1 MSQTYLS
8 RLTSA
13 VASAKT
19 NDELAIHRAEL
30 AGALARFGEIDGSK
44 ALVAEIRRSNPM
56 YLPSLSA
63 CALLAEGQILHFQSL
78 ATGAVKSFR
87 AAEALSRSANRIDIA
102 ATALAWVA
110 ASEFLNGDV
119 STAAKHACTSL
130 REASLNAFSA
140 RARGHLVIA
149 DCLSSAGLS
158 ALASKHYLVA
168 RDHASKMGDIS
179 MQSTVLYN
187 KAAFELSELSLS
199 RVNKTTTDE
208 SVRRVDLSI
217 QSVESL
223 DASIGLS
230 SLSSL
235 VPILR
240 AQFAVAAEA
249 WNRGIALYDAHLS
262 KAVTQGQDRWMAK
275 FLAERALCLART
287 GAIDEASS
295 ACDSALAQLDKC
307 MDLDDL
313 AISHS
318 RLASTF
324 AALGKQ
330 SEAAEHERASLEL
343 LKSFRDQQTRVQFE
357 LDEVLTD
364 LSKV

>member
-8 RLTSA
+8 RLTVA

-30 AGALARFGEIDGSK
+30 AGALARFGEIDSSR
-44 ALVAEIRRSNPM
+44 ALVAEIRRSNPE

-63 CALLAEGQILHFQSL
+63 CALLAEGQILHFKSL

-87 AAEALSRSANRIDIA
+87 AAEALARSARRIDIA
-102 ATALAWVA
+102 ASALAWVS
-110 ASEFLNGDV
+110 ASEFLNGDI
-119 STAAKHACTSL
+119 STAARHACTSL
-130 REASLNAFSA
+130 HEAAAEAFSTRA
-140 RARGHLVIA
+140 RAHLVVA
-149 DCLSSAGLS
+149 DCMSAAGLS

-187 KAAFELSELSLS
+187 KAAFELAELSLS
-199 RVNKTTTDE
+199 RVNKSTTNE
-208 SVRRVDLSI
+208 SVRRVELSI

-223 DASIGLS
+223 DAGIGLG
-230 SLSSL
+230 SLSAL

-249 WNRGIALYDAHLS
+249 WNRGIELYDAHLTN
-262 KAVTQGQDRWMAK
+262 AATQGQERWMAK
-275 FLAERALCLART
+275 FLAEHALCFAKS
-287 GAIDEASS
+287 GATNKASN
-295 ACDSALAQLDKC
+295 ACTLALAQLDKC
-307 MDLDDL
+307 LDLDDL

-318 RLASTF
+318 RLASAL
-324 AALGKQ
+324 AALGRQ
-330 SEAAEHERASLEL
+330 REAAEHERASLEFL
-343 LKSFRDQQTRVQFE
+343 TSFRDQQAKVQVE
-357 LDEVLTD
+357 LEEVLAE
-364 LSKV
+364 VHQV